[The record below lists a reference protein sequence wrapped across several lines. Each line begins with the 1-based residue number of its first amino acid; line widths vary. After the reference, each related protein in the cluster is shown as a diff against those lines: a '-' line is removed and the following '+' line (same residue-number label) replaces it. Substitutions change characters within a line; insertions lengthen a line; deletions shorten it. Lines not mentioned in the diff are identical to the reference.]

1 MPPLQSPKRSM
12 TVSKADEQRARIR
25 GKVAASQDRLRR
37 ESEELPALPQRQHFP
52 DAYPPEDYR
61 SLAAE
66 YPWLTVAAG
75 VGAGMLVGALLPKGA
90 GGKLGKRALTV
101 ATLAA
106 EFGMAMSRKAGDKAS
121 ESGSEGLRRIGEA
134 TAPLRQR
141 ASRGGSAARSAGM
154 TLARE
159 AIKIAAR
166 RSAK

>member
-1 MPPLQSPKRSM
+1 MSEADQKR
-12 TVSKADEQRARIR
+12 ERIR
-25 GKVAASQDRLRR
+25 DKVAASQARLQR

-75 VGAGMLVGALLPKGA
+75 VGAGLLLGAVLPKGV
-90 GGKLGKRALTV
+90 GGKLGKRALTA

-106 EFGMAMSRKAGDKAS
+106 EFGLAMSRKAGDKAS
-121 ESGSEGLRRIGEA
+121 ESGSEGLRKIGEV

-141 ASRGGSAARSAGM
+141 ASRGGSAARTAGL

-159 AIKIAAR
+159 AIRIAAKR
-166 RSAK
+166 RAK